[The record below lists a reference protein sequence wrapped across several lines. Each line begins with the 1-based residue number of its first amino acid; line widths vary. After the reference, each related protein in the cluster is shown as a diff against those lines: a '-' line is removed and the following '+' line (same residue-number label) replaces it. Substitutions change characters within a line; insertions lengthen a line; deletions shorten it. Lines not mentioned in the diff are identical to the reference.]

1 MHSTPSSALSAWPDL
16 MTAAPSA
23 RPPAAANGGEIDILR
38 SFARRIDPSDAGAYN
53 NLGVL
58 YFRKGLTDE
67 AIVAFSRALALDE
80 RMRVARRNLEIA
92 YGDTGLVE
100 RRLQALEERLRADPS
115 DLEALVQSAIAEK
128 TAGRLDRAQELLQRA
143 VSLDADSSV
152 IHFLLAETLY
162 NRGLSEQAMRSVRR
176 SIELNPENPDAHY
189 LLGFL
194 LGDLGRAEDAAQAN
208 RRAVMLNPTLV
219 RAQANLSLERYRAAE
234 ATPSHGQKT
243 SAGAHITLGRALR
256 QKGYFKEALQEYEK
270 AIEGGEANAEVLQAM
285 LELYLLQRDTGAAI
299 ATSDRFAREFSPT
312 AKTWNGRGVALQLE
326 GRHAEAEAA
335 YTRALELDS
344 SYPFAHNNIGVL
356 LWHNNDTKG
365 AINAFR
371 RALQSAAPPVEARLN
386 LALGLFRRKHTELA
400 LEAYR
405 QVLTTA
411 PEHPVAWNG
420 IGLIFVDLEKYAE
433 ARNAFARAIQSDP
446 NFAEAHYN
454 LSFTLSN
461 LGDFTGALRETKRA
475 LSLDPLY
482 TPQKLALAIE
492 LPHEEIRLTVAPPIT
507 ESNEPV
513 ERVEHF
519 HFDPSVIEELFA
531 PQAPRAEP
539 AGDDALA
546 GFSLARDFIT
556 KGLYERAQ
564 AEIARALAR
573 GGDKILGLVLAGDSF
588 AAQGLH
594 GEALERYRRAL
605 VLEEGNIFARQGAAR
620 SLLALGRAEEA
631 RPFAEALVEAG
642 STDVNLLLLAAEAR
656 VASLD
661 EPGAREIL
669 NALKGSHARNANVM
683 KRVGDLYSALGDAN
697 EAIASY
703 RASLA
708 VDERQ
713 AETRVALGRL
723 LSRAGD
729 DNGAIRELE
738 SVLVISPN
746 HDAAVVELVG
756 PYRRSGRSR
765 SALPRIVA
773 LVRRDVYHFDAL
785 IALGEILVD
794 LAREGDALRAFERVL
809 RFDPNHAEA
818 LRYSALLQR
827 GRR

>member
-1 MHSTPSSALSAWPDL
+1 

-23 RPPAAANGGEIDILR
+23 RPPAAALGGEIDILR

-67 AIVAFSRALALDE
+67 AIQSFSRALALDE

-92 YGDTGLVE
+92 YGEAGLLE
-100 RRLQALEERLRADPS
+100 RRLDELEERLRADPA
-115 DLEALVQSAIAEK
+115 DLEALVQSGIAEK
-128 TAGRLDRAQELLQRA
+128 TAGRLDRAHALLQRA
-143 VSLDADSSV
+143 VELDPNSSV
-152 IHFLLAETLY
+152 IHFLLGETLY
-162 NRGLSEQAMRSVRR
+162 NRGLSEQSMRSVRR
-176 SIELNPENPDAHY
+176 SIELNPENPDAQY

-194 LGDLGRAEDAAQAN
+194 LGDLGRAEEAADAN
-208 RRAVMLNPTLV
+208 RRAVVLNPTLV
-219 RAQANLSLERYRAAE
+219 RAQANLSLEPFRSE
-234 ATPSHGQKT
+234 ATPSQSQKT
-243 SAGAHITLGRALR
+243 SVGAHITLGRALR

-299 ATSDRFAREFSPT
+299 ATSDRFARQFSAT
-312 AKTWNGRGVALQLE
+312 AKAWNGRGVALQLE
-326 GRHAEAEAA
+326 GRHAEAEEA
-335 YTRALELDS
+335 YNKALAIDPA
-344 SYPFAHNNIGVL
+344 YPFSHNNLGVL
-356 LWHNNDTKG
+356 LWHKDDTKG
-365 AINAFR
+365 AINSFR
-371 RALQSAAPPVEARLN
+371 RALQAPSPPVEARLN
-386 LALGLFRRKHTELA
+386 LALGLFKRKHTELA

-405 QVLTTA
+405 HVLSTA

-420 IGLIFVDLEKYAE
+420 IGLILVELAKHAE

-446 NFAEAHYN
+446 DFAEAHYN

-461 LGDFTGALRETKRA
+461 LGDFTAALRETKRA
-475 LSLDPLY
+475 LSLDPMY

-507 ESNEPV
+507 ESSEPV
-513 ERVEHF
+513 EHVADF
-519 HFDPSVIEELFA
+519 HFDPSLIERLFA
-531 PQAPRAEP
+531 DRAPRPEP
-539 AGDDALA
+539 LSDDPLA

-556 KGLYERAQ
+556 KGLYDRAQ
-564 AEIARALAR
+564 AEIARVLAR
-573 GGDKILGLVLAGDSF
+573 GGDRILGLVLAGDSF

-605 VLEEGNIFARQGAAR
+605 ALEEANIYGRQGAAR
-620 SLLALGRAEEA
+620 SLLALGRPEEA

-669 NALKGSHARNANVM
+669 VALKSSHARNANVM
-683 KRVGDLYSALGDAN
+683 KRVGDLYASLGDAV
-697 EAIASY
+697 EAIAAY

-713 AETRVALGRL
+713 AETRVSLGRL
-723 LSRAGD
+723 LAKAGD
-729 DNGAIRELE
+729 DTGAIRELE
-738 SVLVISPN
+738 SVLVTAPN

-756 PYRRSGRSR
+756 PYRRTGRSR

-773 LVRRDVYHFDAL
+773 LIRRDVYHLDAL
-785 IALGEILVD
+785 IALGEILID
-794 LAREGDALRAFERVL
+794 LARESDAVRAFERVL
-809 RFDPNHAEA
+809 RFDPNHSEA
-818 LRYSALLQR
+818 LRYRALLER

>member
-1 MHSTPSSALSAWPDL
+1 
-16 MTAAPSA
+16 MTAAPPA
-23 RPPAAANGGEIDILR
+23 RPQAAVNGAEIDILR

-100 RRLQALEERLRADPS
+100 RRLQELEERLRKDPA
-115 DLEALVQSAIAEK
+115 DLEALVQSGIAEK
-128 TAGRLDRAQELLQRA
+128 TAGRLDRAHALLQRA
-143 VSLDADSSV
+143 VELDANSSV
-152 IHFLLAETLY
+152 VHFLLAETLY

-194 LGDLGRAEDAAQAN
+194 LGDMGRAEEAAEAN
-208 RRAVMLNPTLV
+208 RRAVVLNPTLV
-219 RAQANLSLERYRAAE
+219 RAQANLSLERYRAAD

-312 AKTWNGRGVALQLE
+312 AKAWNGRGVALQLE
-326 GRHAEAEAA
+326 GRHAEAEDA
-335 YTRALELDS
+335 YTRALDIDPA
-344 SYPFAHNNIGVL
+344 YPFAHNNIGIL
-356 LWHNNDTKG
+356 LWHTGDTKA

-371 RALQSAAPPVEARLN
+371 RALQAAAPPVEARLN
-386 LALGLFRRKHTELA
+386 LALGLFKRKHTELA

-405 QVLTTA
+405 HVLTTA

-420 IGLIFVDLEKYAE
+420 IGLIFVELEKYAE
-433 ARNAFARAIQSDP
+433 ARNAFARAIQADP
-446 NFAEAHYN
+446 DFAEAHYN

-461 LGDFTGALRETKRA
+461 LGDFTSALRETKRA
-475 LSLDPLY
+475 LSLDPMY

-492 LPHEEIRLTVAPPIT
+492 LPHEEIRLTVAPPLT
-507 ESNEPV
+507 ESSEPV
-513 ERVEHF
+513 DRVEDF
-519 HFDPSVIEELFA
+519 HFDPSIIEELFA

-539 AGDDALA
+539 AGDDPLA

-573 GGDKILGLVLAGDSF
+573 GGDKVLGLVLAGDSF

-605 VLEEGNIFARQGAAR
+605 GLEESNTFARQGAAR
-620 SLLALGRAEEA
+620 SLLALGRADEA

-669 NALKGSHARNANVM
+669 GALKSSHARNANVM
-683 KRVGDLYSALGDAN
+683 KRVGDLYSALGDSG
-697 EAIASY
+697 EAIAAY

-713 AETRVALGRL
+713 AETRVSLGRL
-723 LSRAGD
+723 LSKAGD

-738 SVLVISPN
+738 SVLVTAPN

-773 LVRRDVYHFDAL
+773 LIRRDVYHFDAL

-794 LAREGDALRAFERVL
+794 LARENDALRAFERVL
-809 RFDPNHAEA
+809 RFDPNHSEA
-818 LRYSALLQR
+818 LRYTALLQR